1 MLRVLSIKITH
12 LLFPLLTHSQGKRWA
27 DDNQPG
33 WPGRFSLSI
42 VLSVLKN
49 VPTTPHQLTLHRR
62 KQWRINSAK
71 RKENWKKQLQIFAA
85 LALYCNC
92 MLLFPFW
99 QKCRSSLW
107 KCCPGMWPFEWEGG
121 YKDRMSEP
129 CKPASHR
136 CFLSVHSSLLALN
149 AWFIRLKS
157 SWERKVSVKL
167 CSRDQSHKLLKSIL
181 GHLLEIKERGEG
193 KAMASQVWRRRD
205 VRVHRSR
212 RKTGQEFSCEE
223 KGNKIK
229 RQL

>member
-33 WPGRFSLSI
+33 WPGRFSLDI

-107 KCCPGMWPFEWEGG
+107 KCCLG
-121 YKDRMSEP
+121 
-129 CKPASHR
+129 C
-136 CFLSVHSSLLALN
+136 
-149 AWFIRLKS
+149 
-157 SWERKVSVKL
+157 
-167 CSRDQSHKLLKSIL
+167 
-181 GHLLEIKERGEG
+181 GHLNEKEVTRTGWVSP
-193 KAMASQVWRRRD
+193 ANQPATD
-205 VRVHRSR
+205 VFFQCIAPSWHSTPGLLDWNHLGRER
-212 RKTGQEFSCEE
+212 FLW
-223 KGNKIK
+223 NFAPKIK
-229 RQL
+229 VISFWKAYLDIY